1 MKILLASV
9 DLDQV
14 RWASSNCLADGVWT
28 TPALLASAEGEQREV
43 IADICRV
50 AGMPVWATVTHIG
63 AQDIYRD
70 GKELAKISDLVAVQV
85 PFVED
90 AIGAMRRL
98 SADGVRVGATLV
110 FNAAQA
116 LLAAKA
122 GASTVTTAIDQLA
135 AVGEHTTEVVREIR
149 RVFDVNDVECDVMA
163 ALPGNAAQF
172 ADCAVAGADSVSL
185 TPAVL
190 RSLLVHPL
198 TDRGVDQ
205 FLNELARH
213 ARGRVPT

>member
-1 MKILLASV
+1 MKIFLASV
-9 DLDQV
+9 DLEQV
-14 RWASSNCLADGVWT
+14 RWAADNCLADGVWT
-28 TPALLASAEGEQREV
+28 TPSLLGSSNGEQREL

-50 AGMPVWATVTHIG
+50 AGLPVWATVTHIS

-70 GKELAKISDLVAVQV
+70 GKELARISDLVAVQV

-90 AIGAMRRL
+90 AIAAMRRL
-98 SADGVRVGATLV
+98 NADGVRVGATLV

-122 GASTVTTAIDQLA
+122 GASTVTTAIDQLS
-135 AVGEHTTEVVREIR
+135 AVGEHITEVVREIR
-149 RVFDVNDVECDVMA
+149 GVFDANDIECDVMA

-172 ADCAVAGADSVSL
+172 AECAVAGADSVSL
-185 TPAVL
+185 TPAAL

-205 FLNELARH
+205 FLNEVARH
-213 ARGRVPT
+213 ARGRVAT